1 MTKRRMKSMAERL
14 VDYDHIL
21 SIAEKMEKEGKT
33 LRDFIL
39 TIKFA
44 FEPKKRM

>member
-1 MTKRRMKSMAERL
+1 MAERL

-21 SIAEKMEKEGKT
+21 NIAEKMEKEGKT

-39 TIKFA
+39 TIQFA
-44 FEPKKRM
+44 FERRKDKI